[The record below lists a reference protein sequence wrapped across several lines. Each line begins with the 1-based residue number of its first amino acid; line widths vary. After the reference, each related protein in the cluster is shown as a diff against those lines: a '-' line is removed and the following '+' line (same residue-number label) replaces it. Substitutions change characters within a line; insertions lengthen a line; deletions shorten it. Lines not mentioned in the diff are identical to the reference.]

1 MHAHVAAAQTHLS
14 AAQTHLLVVHA
25 DLFIGQAGL
34 FVVQVGISVGRVV
47 ERSVTFS
54 KGDTSGK
61 YLIHYNAYQPETA
74 CIQKRESSLTNF
86 RVDSML

>member
-14 AAQTHLLVVHA
+14 ASQTRLFVVHTA
-25 DLFIGQAGL
+25 LLIGQAGL
-34 FVVQVGISVGRVV
+34 FVVQAGMSVGRVV

-74 CIQKRESSLTNF
+74 CIQNRERFTNKF
-86 RVDSML
+86 SRG